1 VDVPELLSWSFDVR
15 VRVIEEGEDDRDDRV
30 DSGVDVPEVVEA
42 SVMDGRNL
50 PSGPLL

>member
-1 VDVPELLSWSFDVR
+1 MS
-15 VRVIEEGEDDRDDRV
+15 VIEEGEDERDVSEDN
-30 DSGVDVPEVVEA
+30 GVDVPEVVEA